1 MGQLNGGVFPHR
13 HPGRDAGEDG
23 TLGGPH
29 QTLSSRLVVVLLQ
42 IHHAH
47 QAPAHLSAL
56 QNALHIEQGVGVAD
70 KAALPEVAAH
80 GVVDL
85 HDVGLHIGTLQAALR
100 QNEPQSRGG
109 AAHILCYPL
118 PVFRLRGILVA
129 GHHAPLGV
137 FTVLGQQNVRG
148 TEGQGFKRVHDFH
161 LCFQNWVK
169 GPCGCPPAALQTPQ
183 RQAARGGQP

>member
-1 MGQLNGGVFPHR
+1 MGQLDGGVFPHR
-13 HPGRDAGEDG
+13 HSGRDAGEDG
-23 TLGGPH
+23 ALGGSH

-42 IHHAH
+42 IYHAH

-70 KAALPEVAAH
+70 KAALPEAAAH

-85 HDVGLHIGTLQAALR
+85 HDVGLHI
-100 QNEPQSRGG
+100 
-109 AAHILCYPL
+109 CYPL

-161 LCFQNWVK
+161 LCFQN
-169 GPCGCPPAALQTPQ
+169 
-183 RQAARGGQP
+183 